1 MLCTEKIQNKTES
14 IDNFILLTRDTTFKY
29 FLKHEELKKYFQQII
44 YKKTKYNL
52 SDYTLIDN
60 EENSGN
66 KRKDYKMDLVFQ
78 KDNHVII
85 LEMES
90 EKSES
95 SRIKDYQYL
104 YRKAG
109 KRFDRGE
116 NYTPTYT
123 TLIIFNNFRHES
135 IHNLEMSHF
144 TFKDEHSNSVIQD
157 IESFEIYL
165 PTFDRKC
172 YDKYEEVDKRLVLF
186 NCTSFEEM
194 RGLNTSPIDLKIIE
208 ELERL
213 SMDMDFRDDYDYE
226 NVQRKLRNSAKIE
239 GYQEGFNLGMEAG
252 MKTGIENGMETGI
265 ETGMRDSKIQIAK
278 NMITEGMNSI
288 TISRITGLTIQE
300 IENLKN

>member
-1 MLCTEKIQNKTES
+1 MLCTEKEKNKIES
-14 IDNFILLTRDTTFKY
+14 TDNFILLTRDTTFKY
-29 FLKHEELKKYFQQII
+29 FLKHEKLNKCFQQII
-44 YKKTKYNL
+44 YRKTKYDL

-60 EENSGN
+60 EDNSGN
-66 KRKDYKMDLVFQ
+66 SRKDYRMDLVFQ

-109 KRFDRGE
+109 KRFDSGD
-116 NYTPTYT
+116 NYTSSYT

-144 TFKDEHSNSVIQD
+144 TFKDEHSNSIIQD

-165 PTFDRKC
+165 PTFDKKC
-172 YDKYEEVDKRLVLF
+172 YDKYDEVDKRLVLF

-194 RGLNTSPIDLKIIE
+194 RSLNTSPIDLKIIE

-213 SMDMDFRDDYDYE
+213 SMDMDFKDEYDYE
-226 NVQRKLRNSAKIE
+226 NVQRKLRNSAKKE

-252 MKTGIENGMETGI
+252 MEAGIENGMATGI
-265 ETGMRDSKIQIAK
+265 ETGARESKIEMAK
-278 NMITEGMNSI
+278 NMIHEDMNFT
-288 TISRITGLTIQE
+288 TISRITGLPLTE
-300 IENLKN
+300 IEKLKN

>member
-278 NMITEGMNSI
+278 NMLVKKINI
-288 TISRITGLTIQE
+288 NTISECTGLAIQE
-300 IENLKN
+300 IENLK

>member
-78 KDNHVII
+78 KGNHVII

-226 NVQRKLRNSAKIE
+226 NVQRK
-239 GYQEGFNLGMEAG
+239 
-252 MKTGIENGMETGI
+252 
-265 ETGMRDSKIQIAK
+265 
-278 NMITEGMNSI
+278 
-288 TISRITGLTIQE
+288 
-300 IENLKN
+300 

>member
-1 MLCTEKIQNKTES
+1 MLCTERMQDKMES
-14 IDNFILLTRDTTFKY
+14 SENFILLTRDTTFKY

-44 YKKTKYNL
+44 YKKTKYDL
-52 SDYTLIDN
+52 SNYTLIDN

-66 KRKDYKMDLVFQ
+66 KRKDYRMDLVFQ
-78 KDNHVII
+78 KDNHIII

-109 KRFDRGE
+109 KRFDSGN
-116 NYTPTYT
+116 NYIPTYT

-135 IHNLEMSHF
+135 IQNLEMSHF
-144 TFKDEHSNSVIQD
+144 TFKDEHSNSIIQD

-172 YDKYEEVDKRLVLF
+172 YHKYDDVDKRLVLF
-186 NCTSFEEM
+186 NCNSFEEM
-194 RGLNTSPIDLKIIE
+194 RSLNTNPIDLKIIE

-213 SMDMDFRDDYDYE
+213 SMDTDFRDEYDYE
-226 NVQRKLRNSAKIE
+226 NVQRKLRNSAKKE
-239 GYQEGFNLGMEAG
+239 GYQEGFDLGMEHGMEVGMEAG
-252 MKTGIENGMETGI
+252 MEAGLLE
-265 ETGMRDSKIQIAK
+265 SKIKIAK
-278 NMITEGMNSI
+278 NMIVREI
-288 TISRITGLTIQE
+288 DIKTISECTDLTLQE
-300 IENLKN
+300 IESLM